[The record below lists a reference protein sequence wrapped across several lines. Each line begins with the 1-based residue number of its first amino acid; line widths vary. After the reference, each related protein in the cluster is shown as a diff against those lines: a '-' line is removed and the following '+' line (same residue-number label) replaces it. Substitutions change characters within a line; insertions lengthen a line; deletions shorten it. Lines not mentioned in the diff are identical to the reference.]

1 MVEDDRDIDIE
12 TDGDDEVNG
21 RVRKYRVYVTTTVTA
36 ALLPVTCGSNRSWFS
51 VHIII
56 ITCQAVFVFS

>member
-21 RVRKYRVYVTTTVTA
+21 RVRKYRVCVTTTVAA
-36 ALLPVTCGSNRSWFS
+36 ALLPVTCGSPG
-51 VHIII
+51 
-56 ITCQAVFVFS
+56 TVFI